1 MASTEPMPF
10 EEILARLQTTVEKL
24 ESGSLSL
31 EEALRQFEEGVRLA
45 REGSAQ
51 LDLAERKVE
60 TLLKDAE
67 GNDRVEPF
75 PEPESGEV
83 PS

>member
-1 MASTEPMPF
+1 MASTESIPF
-10 EEILARLQTTVEKL
+10 EEILARLQTIVEKL
-24 ESGSLSL
+24 EGGDLPL

-60 TLLKDAE
+60 ALLKDAE
-67 GNDRVEPF
+67 GNDRIEPF
-75 PEPESGEV
+75 PDPDSTEV
-83 PS
+83 TS